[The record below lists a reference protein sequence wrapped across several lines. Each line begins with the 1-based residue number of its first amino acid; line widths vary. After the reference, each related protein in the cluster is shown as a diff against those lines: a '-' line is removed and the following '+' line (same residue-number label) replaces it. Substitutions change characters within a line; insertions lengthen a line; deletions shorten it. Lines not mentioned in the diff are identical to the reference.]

1 MEKEKNGDG
10 QRRTAD
16 DGQTENNYK
25 TPRGGGKACSLVY
38 WQKKYWLLKPTD
50 RRTTEDGGQTGQTN
64 MKEILR
70 RNDANR
76 RTI

>member
-10 QRRTAD
+10 RRRTAD

-25 TPRGGGKACSLVY
+25 TPRGGGKACWLVY
-38 WQKKYWLLKPTD
+38 WQKKYWLYKPTD

-64 MKEILR
+64 TMVILR
-70 RNDANR
+70 RNGTNR
-76 RTI
+76 RNI